1 MGRMYKR
8 FISAKKL
15 HPGARFWFSID
26 VKTARD
32 YRILKRRVTRENR
45 RITRMILDYRSRVMH
60 RPQMADSENSDY
72 FPLPLPSYR

>member
-1 MGRMYKR
+1 MSRMYKR

-32 YRILKRRVTRENR
+32 YRILKRRVRKENR
-45 RITRMILDYRSRVMH
+45 RIMKMILDYRSRVVH
-60 RPQMADSENSDY
+60 RPHIAASENSDY
-72 FPLPLPSYR
+72 FPLPLPFYR